1 MQKVRRKVE
10 AMSNNF
16 TTCPICYSITTYTYM
31 SDHISWHT
39 ERGEIEYPERAE
51 SVPFSEDYDDSF

>member
-1 MQKVRRKVE
+1 
-10 AMSNNF
+10 
-16 TTCPICYSITTYTYM
+16 M